1 MPLIKENEKFQK
13 ILRPKLSL
21 KIAPS
26 HTKDDRNSESK
37 IDLSN
42 IYSLN
47 RLTDSTTEGGLSITY
62 GGDYSIFNNEKSS
75 EILNFKVA
83 NNLRFEENDDLSNSN
98 QMGEKTS
105 NIFSEVVLTPNDQFK
120 IKYNNSLKNNLREV
134 STENLITEFRINNFV
149 TTFDYL
155 NENNTLSKNSYLT
168 NKSTIS
174 LDDSNSLTFS
184 TRENKTTDLTEYYN
198 FMYQYKN
205 DCLAASIEYNKDY
218 YNDRELKPTESI
230 FFKLTIIPFSETS
243 SPNLK
248 N

>member
-1 MPLIKENEKFQK
+1 M
-13 ILRPKLSL
+13 SL
-21 KIAPS
+21 KLAPP
-26 HTKDDRNSESK
+26 HTKDGRNNESK

-62 GGDYSIFNNEKSS
+62 GSDYSIFSNKKSS
-75 EILNFKVA
+75 EILNLKVA

-105 NIFSEVVLTPNDQFK
+105 NIFSEVVLTPNDYFN
-120 IKYNNSLKNNLREV
+120 IKYNNSLRNNFREV
-134 STENLITEFRINNFV
+134 SSENLVTEFKINNFV

-168 NKSTIS
+168 NKSTLS
-174 LDDSNSLTFS
+174 LDNFNSLTFS

-218 YNDRELKPTESI
+218 YNDRELNQLKAY
-230 FFKLTIIPFSETS
+230 S
-243 SPNLK
+243 SNLQ
-248 N
+248 

>member
-1 MPLIKENEKFQK
+1 M
-13 ILRPKLSL
+13 
-21 KIAPS
+21 
-26 HTKDDRNSESK
+26 
-37 IDLSN
+37 
-42 IYSLN
+42 
-47 RLTDSTTEGGLSITY
+47 SITY

-120 IKYNNSLKNNLREV
+120 IKFNNSLKNNLREV

-174 LDDSNSLTFS
+174 LDNSNSLTFS
-184 TRENKTTDLTEYYN
+184 TRENNTTDITEYYN
-198 FMYQYKN
+198 
-205 DCLAASIEYNKDY
+205 
-218 YNDRELKPTESI
+218 LK
-230 FFKLTIIPFSETS
+230 
-243 SPNLK
+243 
-248 N
+248 